1 MYSFPNTLG
10 GLRWPTRR
18 DAGPTAYNAVLAALQ
33 AGYRH
38 VDTAAFY
45 HNEADVGRAVAESGL
60 PREEVFITTKLW
72 TMTMPSGSDGY
83 SYAMKQAEESLR
95 RLDTHIDLYLIHSP
109 HHPAQ
114 RLGMW
119 RALVDL
125 RAAGRVR
132 SIGVSN
138 YGTHHI
144 DEIVADG
151 GVLPAVNQVEVHP
164 FLLREKLAAYCE
176 DKGILIQAYSPLAKA
191 SKLRDPTLLRVAA
204 KHGKSVAQVMI
215 RFSLQKGYIT
225 LPKSQHPQ
233 RIAENAQVFDF
244 ELLPEDMRE
253 LNALDTRLPTGWDPT
268 KLR

>member
-1 MYSFPNTLG
+1 MAPTAGTALATLNDENTIPLLG
-10 GLRWPTRR
+10 LGVYKTPP
-18 DAGPTAYNAVLAALQ
+18 GPTAYNAVLAALQ

-60 PREEVFITTKLW
+60 PREE
-72 TMTMPSGSDGY
+72 
-83 SYAMKQAEESLR
+83 
-95 RLDTHIDLYLIHSP
+95 
-109 HHPAQ
+109 